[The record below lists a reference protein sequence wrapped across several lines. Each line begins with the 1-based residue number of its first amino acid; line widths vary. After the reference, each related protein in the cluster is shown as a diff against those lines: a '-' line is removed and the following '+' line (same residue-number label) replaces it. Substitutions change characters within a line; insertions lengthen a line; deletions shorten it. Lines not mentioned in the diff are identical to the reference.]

1 MDRRILNLTAGLLA
15 NHHISSGRPANKI
28 ERPLSIVIMTN
39 KSSHAKAILEHLKK
53 NEIPIR
59 STVIERRRE
68 GYHNLSKKND
78 FIKRLIRL
86 AKSEGLIGS
95 FSLLVQV
102 LGQTI
107 HIGREQD
114 WQNDSFYRN
123 YSSEIEVVDDFNGTV
138 CEEYLKHIKPDLI
151 VLGGSR
157 ILRKNI
163 IEIPRI
169 GILNAHPGL
178 LPEYR
183 GVDVI
188 RWAILNGEDV
198 GVTVHFIDEEIDG
211 GIICLQEVISINFGK
226 DSIQDISI
234 RSEELAGRLM
244 AASVMMIAAHGRIEK
259 SEIQKTGHIY
269 HSMDRKKRK
278 KVDRILERS
287 ARI

>member
-1 MDRRILNLTAGLLA
+1 MTGGLLA
-15 NHHISSGRPANKI
+15 NDHISSERPADKI
-28 ERPLSIVIMTN
+28 ERPLSIVMMTN
-39 KSSHAKAILEHLKK
+39 KSSHAKAILKHLSM

-86 AKSEGLIGS
+86 AKSEGVIGS

-107 HIGREQD
+107 HIGSEQD

-123 YSSEIEVVDDFNGTV
+123 YSSEVEVVDDFNGKV
-138 CEEYLKHIKPDLI
+138 CEEYLKHIEPDLI

-157 ILRKNI
+157 IIRKNI

-198 GVTVHFIDEEIDG
+198 GVTVHFIDEEIDCG
-211 GIICLQEVISINFGK
+211 TICLQEVISINFGK
-226 DSIQDISI
+226 DNIQDISI
-234 RSEELAGRLM
+234 KSEELAGRLM
-244 AASVMMIAAHGRIEK
+244 ATSVMMIAAHGRIEK
-259 SEIQKTGHIY
+259 SGIQKTGHIY

-278 KVDRILERS
+278 KVDRILEGS